1 MSHTTVVSF
10 ETRDVIRELVT
21 KSYTHVRFIVV
32 FVLFTVQFTVQFSRF
47 VRVIYKGKIIAS

>member
-21 KSYTHVRFIVV
+21 KSYTLVRFIVV
-32 FVLFTVQFTVQFSRF
+32 LFFLQYSLLYSFRGSFALYTREKS
-47 VRVIYKGKIIAS
+47 